1 MGFRYKM
8 PRIKGTNCR
17 FAIGCLYPNDCS
29 PIPKRSFANKQT
41 IVWLYANS
49 SVYFDDVSL
58 DYLMF
63 GSSSP
68 IPFFLSTTFST
79 KPRMRAAIPKQA
91 NMTRGHV

>member
-1 MGFRYKM
+1 MKYGFPVQNAKN
-8 PRIKGTNCR
+8 KGNKLPFCHR
-17 FAIGCLYPNDCS
+17 L

-49 SVYFDDVSL
+49 SVFFDDVSL
-58 DYLMF
+58 TYLMF

-91 NMTRGHV
+91 SMTSGQV